1 MAIENFAADI
11 PPELRRA
18 DDLLTRYGRWA
29 TSYGARKGAPT
40 LDRMFI
46 READRKES
54 LEAWQRRREHVP
66 HDHLM
71 PTPDAML
78 VQRALARV
86 ADRERVVLSILY
98 IPRRQP
104 VHMQVAALRL
114 TPSLCRIRHLS
125 GLRMFRHLHDVVALP
140 ARGAVSLNST
150 FRPADVS

>member
-1 MAIENFAADI
+1 MCRGDDRGTRLGADGDCGVSAYENFAADI

-66 HDHLM
+66 HDPLM

-78 VQRALARV
+78 VQRARPC
-86 ADRERVVLSILY
+86 ADGAHADHAFAG
-98 IPRRQP
+98 PDPPP
-104 VHMQVAALRL
+104 VRAADV
-114 TPSLCRIRHLS
+114 PS
-125 GLRMFRHLHDVVALP
+125 P
-140 ARGAVSLNST
+140 ARRGCAAASCAVHVIAVL
-150 FRPADVS
+150 V